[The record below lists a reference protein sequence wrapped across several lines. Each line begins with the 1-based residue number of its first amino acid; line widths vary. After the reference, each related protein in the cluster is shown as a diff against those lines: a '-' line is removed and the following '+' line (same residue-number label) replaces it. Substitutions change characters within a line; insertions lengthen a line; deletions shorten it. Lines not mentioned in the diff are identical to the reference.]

1 MAGMGPPPKPG
12 AARRRG
18 ASSAT
23 RLPATGRTGECPKW
37 PLLDDITT
45 VARQEQAARQ
55 ADDAELALCEPDL
68 TARKRAALQKKADTA
83 RAAATILT
91 KQLEAQQRVEG
102 ELWAELWATPQAVAW
117 ETLGY
122 HREVAQY
129 VRWKVQAEM
138 GSMDASKEARQLADR
153 LGLTP
158 LALLRLRWEIV
169 DEEAQESRPRR
180 RPAAPAGQRPPDD
193 PRAML
198 HAV

>member
-1 MAGMGPPPKPG
+1 MAGTGPPPKPN

-18 ASSAT
+18 ASSST
-23 RLPATGRTGECPKW
+23 RLPAAGRAGECPRW

-45 VARQEQAARQ
+45 VAKRDMAARL
-55 ADDAELALCEPDL
+55 ADDTELALCEPDL
-68 TARKRAALQKKADTA
+68 PPRRRTALQKKADAA
-83 RAAATILT
+83 RMAATILD
-91 KQLEAQQRVEG
+91 KQLEAQRSIED
-102 ELWAELWATPQAVAW
+102 ELWAELWKTPQATAW
-117 ETLGY
+117 EALGY

-138 GSMDASKEARQLADR
+138 GSLDASKEARQLADR

-169 DEEAQESRPRR
+169 DEEAVEARPRR
-180 RPAAPAGQRPPDD
+180 RPAAPAGKRPPDD